1 MGDNTHDDSS
11 HVLILRLWC
20 EPRQG
25 EDTTPAWRALI
36 EDVAS
41 SQRYPVKDMTH
52 LHALLAPYGEVL
64 ALDDFL
70 TGALADDEV

>member
-1 MGDNTHDDSS
+1 MDDNTQTDTA

-25 EDTTPAWRALI
+25 ADAPPAWRALI
-36 EDVAS
+36 EDVGS
-41 SQRYPVKDMTH
+41 GQRYPVKDMTH
-52 LHALLAPYGEVL
+52 LHALLAPYGEAL

-70 TGALADDEV
+70 DGAPADDEV